1 MRCDI
6 AAIEIYA
13 EAPEL
18 RRRFPELRSA
28 RSRGTVISTVCFGPP
43 FLGRLKADEIDDAT
57 RSIKDAV
64 SLAAEIDASGIVMP
78 LAFPPFSIPTGEL
91 PRFILDAL
99 AEVGQHAKGEGVGI
113 FVEPLNRYEDGRIN
127 TLDQAAM
134 LCDEVG
140 HESLGVC
147 GDLFHMNIEEAD
159 ISQALRTASARL
171 QHLHIADSNRRQPG
185 AGHFDF
191 TRAFDV
197 LQGQGFDGWL
207 TLECSIDTPV
217 EHELCNAVQLLRAAW
232 RSDEQRLESSP
243 G

>member
-28 RSRGTVISTVCFGPP
+28 RSRGTVISTVCLGPP
-43 FLGRLKADEIDDAT
+43 FLGRLKADEIEDAT
-57 RSIKDAV
+57 RSIKDAI

-91 PRFILDAL
+91 PRFILDA
-99 AEVGQHAKGEGVGI
+99 
-113 FVEPLNRYEDGRIN
+113 
-127 TLDQAAM
+127 
-134 LCDEVG
+134 
-140 HESLGVC
+140 
-147 GDLFHMNIEEAD
+147 
-159 ISQALRTASARL
+159 
-171 QHLHIADSNRRQPG
+171 
-185 AGHFDF
+185 
-191 TRAFDV
+191 
-197 LQGQGFDGWL
+197 GFDGWL